1 MDKVEWL
8 VLDTIVDGLF
18 FTDVIINC
26 FLAYY
31 TEDNTL
37 EVRGKKIFFHY
48 MRTWMFIDLIACI
61 PF

>member
-1 MDKVEWL
+1 VTPFAIAFADMDQIEWL
-8 VLDTIVDGLF
+8 VLDTMVDGLF

-37 EVRGKKIFFHY
+37 EIRAK
-48 MRTWMFIDLIACI
+48 
-61 PF
+61 